1 MYEQIGERY
10 MKRSTPRYQY
20 SFFSEPEVKDSYDVV
35 IIGGGVHGLSLAHY
49 LAKSGITDVLVLD
62 KGYIG
67 GGGSARTTAI
77 LRSNYYTAEA
87 IPFFRESLKL
97 YENLSAD
104 LDLNLLFD
112 QIGRLDIGHSESAI
126 YGLQTR
132 ADFNRL
138 LNVESYMVGP
148 KQISEL
154 VPSMDLRENKLY
166 PVMAALYHPPAG
178 VIRHDAVVW
187 GYARSA
193 KNMGVHIVPF
203 TKVIDLIINQNSIKG
218 VKTSDKEI
226 AAKLVVNAT
235 AGWAS
240 TIAEMAKIR
249 LPISTHPLQVAV
261 TEPLK
266 PFLDTTV
273 SSANL
278 HVYAYQTDRGEV
290 VIGGGV
296 DAYPSY
302 NMRSGLDSI
311 HHLVSN
317 TLKMFPALRDV
328 RLLRQWSGLC
338 DMTPD
343 YAPII
348 GPVNDVDGFI
358 LTCGWGSWGFKAA
371 PMAGKCVAE
380 LILTGKTP
388 ELIRPFKLSRFN
400 NGKMLNERAS
410 APAAAVH

>member
-1 MYEQIGERY
+1 
-10 MKRSTPRYQY
+10 MK
-20 SFFSEPEVKDSYDVV
+20 FFQDSQQNNFFDNHEIKNAYDVV

-49 LAKSGITDVLVLD
+49 LAKLGISDVLVLD
-62 KGYIG
+62 QGYIG
-67 GGGSARTTAI
+67 GGASARTTAI
-77 LRSNYYTAEA
+77 LRANYYTPEA

-97 YENLSAD
+97 YENLSSE
-104 LDLNLLFD
+104 LELNLLFN

-148 KQISEL
+148 NEISEL
-154 VPSMDLRENKLY
+154 VPAMDLRKNKLY
-166 PVMAALYHPPAG
+166 PVMAALYHPTAG

-193 KNMGVHIVPF
+193 KRMGVHIVPF
-203 TKVIDLIINQNSIKG
+203 TKVIDLIVCRNRVSGIKTIN
-218 VKTSDKEI
+218 KEVS
-226 AAKLVVNAT
+226 AKIVVNAT

-240 TIAEMAKIR
+240 TIANMANIK
-249 LPISTHPLQVAV
+249 LPITTHPLQVAV

-273 SSANL
+273 SSANF

-302 NMRSGLDSI
+302 SMRSSLSSI

-317 TLKMFPALRDV
+317 TLKMFPMLRDI

-343 YAPII
+343 YAPVI
-348 GPVNDVDGFI
+348 GRVNGIDGFL

-371 PMAGKCVAE
+371 PMAGKSVAE
-380 LILTGKTP
+380 LIFTGKTP
-388 ELIRPFKLSRFN
+388 ELIKPFRLSRFST
-400 NGKMLNERAS
+400 GKILNERAS